1 MTIPEETVL
10 EFKDPSIKDWDD
22 WPTYSL
28 RKVKVFSQ
36 KTGEPAS
43 LLTAHKD
50 HSVRVLG
57 QLDTIDA
64 EQSHLSNK
72 GLHPLDL
79 LGAVADRVKS
89 ATKGIET
96 G

>member
-1 MTIPEETVL
+1 MTVSEEAVL

-22 WPTYSL
+22 WPTYTL

-36 KTGEPAS
+36 KTGEPGS

-50 HSVRVLG
+50 HRVRVLG

-64 EQSHLSNK
+64 DQSHLSNE
-72 GLHPLDL
+72 GSHPLCL

-89 ATKGIET
+89 VTKGTET
-96 G
+96 R